1 MTEEEKATDRR
12 PNGESTGSGLFEEL
26 DTLGHEL
33 ATAFK
38 ALWESEDSRR
48 VRQELQDGFV
58 ELGRQIDAAV
68 RSVQESDASR
78 QLGEQVKEAVGKAR
92 ETDVVGKVEEGLLV
106 GLRELNA
113 QLSQWVDSLQGEA
126 EKAETKAETEAQA
139 EGSE

>member
-1 MTEEEKATDRR
+1 MTEEERATDS
-12 PNGESTGSGLFEEL
+12 PSEESSASGLFEEL

-48 VRQELQDGFV
+48 ARQELQDGFV

-68 RSVQESDASR
+68 RSVQESEASR
-78 QLGEQVKEAVGKAR
+78 QLGEQVKDAVDKAR

-113 QLSQWVDSLQGEA
+113 QLSQWVDSLQASE
-126 EKAETKAETEAQA
+126 AETEAGTEA
-139 EGSE
+139 EKSE